1 MDNISP
7 KMAAT
12 FGVGFLG
19 FILAAY
25 SYNKY
30 HKPEYTEEL
39 ILNTENEENSNNN
52 DDTNDNKT
60 IEEFIVKHNIDNYI
74 EVSAKQNLNIEQL
87 FRNIVSKIHNKRKT
101 NKNTINEEPIL
112 PPSLIDFVKKN
123 NLYESTN

>member
-39 ILNTENEENSNNN
+39 ILNTENEENSTDN
-52 DDTNDNKT
+52 DDTNGNKT
-60 IEEFIVKHNIDNYI
+60 IDNISLEVKEEIKKKSRWTSFW
-74 EVSAKQNLNIEQL
+74 
-87 FRNIVSKIHNKRKT
+87 
-101 NKNTINEEPIL
+101 KNEFYDL
-112 PPSLIDFVKKN
+112 KN
-123 NLYESTN
+123 NNKKQVKSNTGN